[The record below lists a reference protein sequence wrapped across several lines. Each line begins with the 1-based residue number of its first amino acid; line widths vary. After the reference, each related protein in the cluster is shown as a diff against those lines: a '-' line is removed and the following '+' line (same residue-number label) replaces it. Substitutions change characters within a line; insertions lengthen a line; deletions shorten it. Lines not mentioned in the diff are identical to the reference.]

1 MGCGGFFDTVRLT
14 FFPTLMT
21 RREQRSFC
29 YSAAAHVAVL
39 FGCGIAALLTNCT
52 DEEPEVHVFQLA
64 AAAPPPPAAA
74 PQPPSPAPTPPPPQA
89 EPPTPP
95 PTPKP
100 PKPTPKPPKPKPP
113 EHKPKKVTPKPT
125 PKPPPPKPRAVSFD
139 EFRKK
144 HKIPKNTPK
153 PTPRPP
159 APAPRP
165 PKIQLNPSDFA
176 LPKIELQNQPSP
188 SATISPDAINRYL
201 AQVQAR
207 LQATW
212 QRLLSQANLTLG
224 GQASVQFRVSSTGV
238 ILSPRIG
245 RSSGNPALDNLAMQ
259 VFRQVGNVGSP
270 PGGAL
275 DSSLAQV
282 FRVN

>member
-1 MGCGGFFDTVRLT
+1 
-14 FFPTLMT
+14 MT

-39 FGCGIAALLTNCT
+39 FGCGIAALLTNCSE
-52 DEEPEVHVFQLA
+52 EEPKTHVFQLA
-64 AAAPPPPAAA
+64 VASPPPPVAA
-74 PQPPSPAPTPPPPQA
+74 PLPPTPAPKPPQA
-89 EPPTPP
+89 EPTPPPP

-100 PKPTPKPPKPKPP
+100 TQKPTPKPKPP
-113 EHKPKKVTPKPT
+113 EPKPKPNIIPKPPPKPT
-125 PKPPPPKPRAVSFD
+125 PPKPKPLTFD

-153 PTPRPP
+153 PTPRPT

-176 LPKIELQNQPSP
+176 LPKIELQNRPSP
-188 SATISPDAINRYL
+188 SPTVSPDAINRYL

-212 QRLLSQANLTLG
+212 HRLLTQANLNVG
-224 GQASVQFRVSSTGV
+224 GQASVQFRISSTGV
-238 ILSPRIG
+238 ILSPRVG
-245 RSSGNPALDNLAMQ
+245 RSSGNSALDSLAIQ